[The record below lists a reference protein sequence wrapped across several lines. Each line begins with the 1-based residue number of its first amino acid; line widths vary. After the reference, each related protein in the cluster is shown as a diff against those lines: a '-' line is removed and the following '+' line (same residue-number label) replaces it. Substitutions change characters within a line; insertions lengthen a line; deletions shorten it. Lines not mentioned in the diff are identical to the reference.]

1 MKLTRLPFTIAMMVL
16 LVGLGIFTQTHIG
29 EIDPEI
35 RSGAGVS
42 THLLLDGQL
51 HRILTSVFFTAG
63 GWRFYSSLLM
73 FAGAVGYVEWT
84 CDQRPQPG
92 RISDCCHDD
101 WYNLACATWLVSISS
116 ARTRPSALR
125 GSVTSDCIPNGR
137 GYQRNAREA
146 KAEVSRVGFPF
157 VALSA
162 VQMMGTCILV
172 GEYRSPA

>member
-1 MKLTRLPFTIAMMVL
+1 MKLTGLPFTIAMMVL
-16 LVGLGIFTQTHIG
+16 FVGLGIFMQAHIG

-84 CDQRPQPG
+84 CSQRPQPG
-92 RISDCCHDD
+92 RISYCCHDD
-101 WYNLACATWLVSISS
+101 RYNLA
-116 ARTRPSALR
+116 
-125 GSVTSDCIPNGR
+125 
-137 GYQRNAREA
+137 
-146 KAEVSRVGFPF
+146 
-157 VALSA
+157 
-162 VQMMGTCILV
+162 
-172 GEYRSPA
+172 